1 MASTTRL
8 ALRATLHCL
17 TGCAIGEVLGM
28 VLGGAMRWTPAATI
42 ALSVILAFLFGY
54 FLTLRPLLAAGI
66 PPRRAMGLAI
76 ASDTASIGI
85 MEIVDNLVM
94 LVIPGAMSAGP
105 ATALFWISLALAVLA
120 GIQYIAKAR
129 REVRR

>member
-1 MASTTRL
+1 
-8 ALRATLHCL
+8 
-17 TGCAIGEVLGM
+17 M

-54 FLTLRPLLAAGI
+54 LLTLRPLLAAGI

-105 ATALFWISLALAVLA
+105 ATALFWISLAASLALA
-120 GIQYIAKAR
+120 GIAAFPINRWLIARGKGHA
-129 REVRR
+129 VVHGTHGAHH